1 MPERGRREHWEQA
14 RRCTSHASPQDTA
27 AASVGKLCLETWVE
41 IAQVTTQKPLK
52 ACLPAFTL
60 SQLCFLIDD
69 VLTTGWPHPSLRK
82 LCMTSGWISIH
93 ALGEMGGL
101 TAISLPQ
108 EVQNSCPLVTPRLDF
123 LSSLLFPGT
132 SKTPFPGDHS
142 ILQALL
148 LWQWP

>member
-41 IAQVTTQKPLK
+41 IALETWVEIAQVTTQKPLE

-69 VLTTGWPHPSLRK
+69 VLTTGWPQPSLRK
-82 LCMTSGWISIH
+82 LCMASGRISIH
-93 ALGEMGGL
+93 ALEEMG
-101 TAISLPQ
+101 A
-108 EVQNSCPLVTPRLDF
+108 
-123 LSSLLFPGT
+123 SLLSPSPRRSRTRAPG
-132 SKTPFPGDHS
+132 
-142 ILQALL
+142 
-148 LWQWP
+148 